1 MGNKYTNVA
10 IKCQCA
16 QSFPNI
22 LKKVINK
29 KILHLCVENMLK
41 SSNYSVAFIFFGPS
55 QLHSLADTKFD
66 NIRFNLKKKKKNVC

>member
-16 QSFPNI
+16 QSFLNI
-22 LKKVINK
+22 LKKIINK

-41 SSNYSVAFIFFGPS
+41 SSNYSVAFNFFGPT
-55 QLHSLADTKFD
+55 L
-66 NIRFNLKKKKKNVC
+66 INVPVTSHRYVMAQHNANSEFLE